1 MASGAGPVPGDSG
14 TPSPHAPG
22 PDTSDAEVPGFT
34 QRIRTT
40 VASAREKADIT
51 FKRVEASR
59 PDHPSVD
66 IAFTTV
72 ERDFERG
79 GGLIAGAL
87 AYRFFFW
94 LLPFVLVLVGGLGF
108 LEAASHTAP
117 EDLAKQAGFLGLTA
131 KSISDAS
138 ANAEKTRFYAL
149 VIGLP
154 ALYFAS
160 IGFVKALNTAHS
172 LVWGVPRRKLLKKP
186 LAAAVMTGVLV
197 AAMFLLVLEQR
208 VREASKGPGFVV
220 VMLFIIAAAGLW
232 LFVSWVM
239 PHAEGVTV
247 WHLIPGALLVAAG
260 IQGIHIVTVY
270 YVARKVSHS
279 SSTYGALGG
288 ATAILLSLFLIAR
301 VIVFGASLNAEMWRR
316 RLLRQSA
323 PTAGAQPVMGGG
335 SPSGVDQVP
344 VTEQIPSSGPPPSP
358 PPPSR
363 PPPSPPP

>member
-1 MASGAGPVPGDSG
+1 MASEPEQVSAGPETPDPG
-14 TPSPHAPG
+14 TPG
-22 PDTSDAEVPGFT
+22 VT
-34 QRIRTT
+34 QRIKTT
-40 VASAREKADIT
+40 VATAREKADDT

-72 ERDFERG
+72 ERDFDRG

-94 LLPFVLVLVGGLGF
+94 LLPFVLVLVGGLGI
-108 LEAASHTAP
+108 LSSASSTAP
-117 EDLAKQAGFLGLTA
+117 QDLAKQAGFLGLTA

-160 IGFVKALNTAHS
+160 IGFVKALTVAHS
-172 LVWGVPRRKLLKKP
+172 LVWGVPRRKLTRKP
-186 LAAAVMTGVLV
+186 LAAVVMTGVLV
-197 AAMFLLVLEQR
+197 AAMLLLAIEQR
-208 VREASKGPGFVV
+208 VRERAQGPGFVV
-220 VMLFIIAAAGLW
+220 VMFFIVLATGLW

-239 PHAEGVTV
+239 PHAEGVSV

-260 IQGIHIVTVY
+260 IQGVHLVTVY
-270 YVARKVSHS
+270 YVSRKVSHA

-316 RLLRQSA
+316 RELRQ
-323 PTAGAQPVMGGG
+323 G
-335 SPSGVDQVP
+335 SPDAEMSDAQILSGADQVP
-344 VTEQIPSSGPPPSP
+344 VTQQIDSSGPPSSP
-358 PPPSR
+358 P
-363 PPPSPPP
+363 